1 MRLSKIKL
9 AGFKSFVD
17 PTSIHFLSNLTAV
30 AGPNGCGK
38 SNVIDAVRWV
48 MGESSAKHLRGGS
61 LTDVIFSG
69 SSARKPVGQATV
81 ELLFDNTE
89 GKIGGEYAAYSEIA
103 IKRQVT
109 RDGQSSYFLNGQRCR
124 RRDITDIF
132 LGTGLGPRSYAI
144 IEQGMIS
151 RVIDAKP
158 EDLRTFI
165 EEAAGVSKYK
175 ERRKETENR
184 IQHTQDNLA
193 RLNDLRG
200 ELDNQLR
207 HLQRQSQSAEKYKT
221 LKAEESVMSAQLAA
235 LVWKRLDAEI
245 KENEAKIRELIT
257 KLEEEQANSQSLKT
271 EQEKLRLVQTDSN
284 EALNEVQKRYYGVGG
299 EIAKIE
305 QAIQH
310 HQERQQQ
317 LILDKQEA
325 EQTFLTAQSQL
336 EQDQANML
344 NLEELIAELEPEH
357 HLSAELAE
365 QAVELQQQSE
375 MALETW
381 REKTA
386 ELQQASIG
394 PSRQADTE
402 KAKITQLEKQIHQT
416 QERMNRLEAELKA
429 QGADETTD
437 IEALNEKIALCQH
450 QIENVDE
457 QIEECVVQ
465 KEGILTSA
473 NTLRAEIKTLQHTLN
488 EMQGQQAALAALQSS
503 ALGKDEQAKKSWLT
517 AQNLEANPYVA
528 QHIEVTSGWE
538 IAVET
543 VLGGFLEAI
552 GIEQGQLSSLAN
564 QLHDLKDCDI
574 SLIEWQ
580 YNTTLEL
587 PSDNRLASC
596 IKEIHRLP
604 SSLYQLLASVHLC
617 ASVEEATTR
626 LSSLAPSESIITPQG
641 LWMGQGWV
649 KVKAKPQDNSV
660 GVLAREEKLKRLNQD
675 LNLQQ
680 EKLFQAQQSLEE
692 AEEKL
697 KDIEFD
703 KETFH
708 QEKNKLHQEI
718 STLQSEHRIKQN
730 RIEQSQKRHQQI
742 QQDLAECRGLIQ
754 QSQQEVHV
762 SRSSLQEALEQ
773 MAQIN
778 QDQETLALAK
788 GNLQE
793 QVSSARIKVKETAT
807 RAQEIALKLQTYRT
821 QSSALKD
828 NLSRCQLQI
837 ENAEIRVKNIILA
850 MEKNEDPIET
860 LRFELETHLENRI
873 MIEGDLNKARDA
885 VAAVDNQLREI
896 ERALHMLDQKSV
908 TVREQLEQTK
918 MHWQA
923 LQVRCESAL
932 EKLKNVEDTIENIL
946 ATMPSEANE
955 GLWQQ
960 NIQEIE
966 QKIHRLGAINLAAI
980 EEYEAALQRKEYLDS
995 QCNDLTEAL
1004 TTLENA
1010 IKKIDKETKTKFKET
1025 FDRVNNE
1032 FTQLFPRLFGGGQAS
1047 LTMTGD
1053 DLLETGITL
1062 MARPPGKKNS
1072 SIQQLSGGEKALTAV
1087 ALVFSIFQLNPAP
1100 FCMLDEVDAPLDD
1113 NNVGR
1118 FCDLVK
1124 HMSKTVQ
1131 FIYVSH
1137 NKLAIEMAE
1146 QLQGV
1151 TMREPGVSRLV
1162 TVDIEEAKSMA
1173 EA

>member
-17 PTSIHFLSNLTAV
+17 PTAIHFLSNLTAV

-48 MGESSAKHLRGGS
+48 MGESSAKHLRGGA

-81 ELLFDNTE
+81 ELLFDNTS
-89 GKIGGEYAAYSEIA
+89 GKIGGEYASYAEIA

-109 RDGQSSYFLNGQRCR
+109 RDGQSNYFLNGQRCR

-158 EDLRTFI
+158 EELRTFI

-207 HLQRQSQSAEKYKT
+207 HLQRQSQAAEKYKT
-221 LKAEESVMSAQLAA
+221 LKAEETTLSTQLAA
-235 LVWKRLDAEI
+235 LVWNRLDVEI

-257 KLEEEQANSQSLKT
+257 KLEEEQAKTQHLKT
-271 EQEKLRLVQTDSN
+271 QQEKLRIDQTESN

-325 EQTFLTAQSQL
+325 EQTLLSAQSQL

-344 NLEELIAELEPEH
+344 GLQQLIEELEPDH
-357 HLSAELAE
+357 MLSTELAE
-365 QAVELQQQSE
+365 QAIESQQQAE
-375 MALETW
+375 IALEEW

-386 ELQQASIG
+386 QLQQAGIG
-394 PSRQADTE
+394 PSRQAESE

-416 QERMNRLEAELKA
+416 QERINRLEAEIREQPA
-429 QGADETTD
+429 NETTEID
-437 IEALNEKIALCQH
+437 VIDEKLSLGQH
-450 QIENVDE
+450 EIENIEE
-457 QIEECVVQ
+457 QIQACVSQ
-465 KEGILTSA
+465 KEFVLTTVNA
-473 NTLRAEIKTLQHTLN
+473 LRAEIKHLQQALN

-503 ALGKDEQAKKSWLT
+503 ALGKDDGAKKAWLSDQRLDENSYL
-517 AQNLEANPYVA
+517 AQR
-528 QHIEVTSGWE
+528 IEVTQGWE

-543 VLGGFLEAI
+543 VLEGFLEAV
-552 GIEQGQLSSLAN
+552 GVEHGQLSSLTS
-564 QLHDLKDCDI
+564 QLQSLKGCGI

-580 YNTTLEL
+580 SSAANLL
-587 PSDNRLASC
+587 SVKNRLINCVKGAQVLPAS
-596 IKEIHRLP
+596 IYH
-604 SSLYQLLASVHLC
+604 LLANVHVC
-617 ASVEEATTR
+617 TSIEEATAI
-626 LSSLAPSESIITPQG
+626 LPSLTQGESLITPDG
-641 LWMGQGWV
+641 VWMGLGWV
-649 KVKAKPQDNSV
+649 KVKVKPQENTV
-660 GVLAREEKLKRLNQD
+660 GILAREEKLKTLNQEIAI
-675 LNLQQ
+675 QQ
-680 EKLFQAQQSLEE
+680 ERLSSSQQSIEE

-697 KDIEFD
+697 KDIEFE
-703 KETFH
+703 KETFNH
-708 QEKNKLHQEI
+708 EKSRLHQDLI
-718 STLQSEHRIKQN
+718 TLQSERKIKQN
-730 RIEQSQKRHQQI
+730 RIEQSQKRFQQI
-742 QQDLAECRGLIQ
+742 QQDLSECRSLIQ
-754 QSQQEVHV
+754 QSQQEVHTA
-762 SRSSLQEALEQ
+762 RSSLHQALEQ
-773 MAQIN
+773 MSQVN
-778 QDQETLALAK
+778 EEQEALALAK
-788 GNLQE
+788 THLQE
-793 QVSSARIKVKETAT
+793 QVAFARIKVKETAAK
-807 RAQEIALKLQTYRT
+807 AQETALKLQTYRT
-821 QSSALKD
+821 QHNALKD
-828 NLSRCQLQI
+828 NLNRCHTQI
-837 ENAEIRVKNIILA
+837 ENAQARVQNIVLA
-850 MEKNEDPIET
+850 MAKNEDPIES
-860 LRFELETHLENRI
+860 LRHELENYLESRI
-873 MIEGDLNKARDA
+873 IIEGDLNQARDA

-896 ERALHMLDQKSV
+896 EHQLQAFEQKSIH
-908 TVREQLEQTK
+908 VREQLEQTK

-932 EKLKNVEDTIENIL
+932 EKLKNVEQSVESIL
-946 ATMPSEANE
+946 ATMPEEANE
-955 GLWQQ
+955 SAWQQ

-966 QKIHRLGAINLAAI
+966 QKINRLGAINLAAI
-980 EEYEAALQRKEYLDS
+980 DEYQAALQRKEYLDS

-1025 FDRVNNE
+1025 FDKVNNE
-1032 FTQLFPRLFGGGQAS
+1032 FTQLFPRLFGGGQAILS
-1047 LTMTGD
+1047 MTGE
-1053 DLLETGITL
+1053 DLLDTGISL

-1072 SIQQLSGGEKALTAV
+1072 TIQQLSGGEKALTAV

-1173 EA
+1173 QA